1 MTRIRILL
9 AAAALALSPVVAF
22 AQSSGPPTQEPTR
35 REDPIRVQVN
45 INSFFPGP
53 TGDTEDAAKL
63 RDRAQRAMYDM
74 AGRECAL
81 LEQTLAKTCKLDQVT
96 VNINRQVAV
105 QVGTQEGY
113 TAVGN
118 FIMRATLK

>member
-1 MTRIRILL
+1 VTRIRILL
-9 AAAALALSPVVAF
+9 AATVALSPVVAF
-22 AQSSGPPTQEPTR
+22 AQSSGPPTQEPR
-35 REDPIRVQVN
+35 REESIRVQVN

-53 TGDTEDAAKL
+53 TGDSDDASKL

-81 LEQTLAKTCKLDQVT
+81 LEQSLAKSCKLDQVT
-96 VNINRQVAV
+96 VNINRQIAV

-118 FIMRATLK
+118 FIMRVVLK